1 MQRLF
6 LAAVGCGTRT
16 YRIYE
21 YLCIYTYRNVA
32 KTTNELEK
40 TRVKSGKITEND
52 KNNEKICKNQLT
64 YMHGGCI
71 VYTVNSS

>member
-6 LAAVGCGTRT
+6 LAAIGCGTRT

-40 TRVKSGKITEND
+40 TRVKSSKITEND
-52 KNNEKICKNQLT
+52 ENNEKICKN
-64 YMHGGCI
+64 
-71 VYTVNSS
+71 S

>member
-21 YLCIYTYRNVA
+21 YLYIYTYRNVV

-40 TRVKSGKITEND
+40 TRMKSSEITEND
-52 KNNEKICKNQLT
+52 KNSEKICKKQLT

-71 VYTVNSS
+71 VSTVNSS